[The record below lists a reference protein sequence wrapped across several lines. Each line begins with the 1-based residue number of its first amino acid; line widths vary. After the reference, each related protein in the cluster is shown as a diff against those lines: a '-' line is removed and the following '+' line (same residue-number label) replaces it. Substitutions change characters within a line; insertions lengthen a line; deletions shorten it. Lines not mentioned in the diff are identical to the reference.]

1 FRVVG
6 PDHPVPAVVGK
17 DALLPCQ
24 LLPQMSAEDM
34 EVRWFIS
41 LQPSEVIHLYKDRR
55 DHEEQQN
62 VGFRGR
68 TELLKDDIANG
79 SVALRIHSIT
89 PTDEGLYSCF
99 FQSSTFYAEA
109 KLELTV
115 AGLGSAPHIFIEG
128 YQDGGIRFV
137 CQSSGWYP
145 EPKMQWK
152 DRHGQLLKSSSE
164 ETSRQPDGLFQTQ
177 ISIVVAENSNGNM
190 SCCVRNPRLN
200 IEKES
205 VIHIADLFFPR
216 TSPWMV
222 TVIVI
227 LVILAS
233 IILPASFYFW
243 NHRKKSKNKKK
254 SKAESDPKSSINVV
268 VLLGKLLAEL
278 GWSKVRQYAVWFAPN
293 TWILSPHPVVVT
305 MDPNTASSRLYVP
318 EDGKSVKWRVSQPD
332 VPDNP
337 ERFDCETCVLGCEG
351 ITAGRHYWEAEVGQG
366 RVWAV
371 GVANKSVR
379 RKGWIKF
386 SPEEGIWAMDQCGGH
401 YRTCTNPENFLSIKV
416 IPKKIGVFLDYEAGW
431 VSFYDGVNEAPIYRF
446 TDTFTETVFPFF

>member
-1 FRVVG
+1 MKLFEGCFPGFSRKIMKRKIFPFSDGSLVTAPLSAQTLFFMMLFFHFHSLDSVNFRVVG

-205 VIHIADLFFPR
+205 VIHIAGRYPSKLP
-216 TSPWMV
+216 
-222 TVIVI
+222 
-227 LVILAS
+227 LV
-233 IILPASFYFW
+233 
-243 NHRKKSKNKKK
+243 
-254 SKAESDPKSSINVV
+254 
-268 VLLGKLLAEL
+268 
-278 GWSKVRQYAVWFAPN
+278 
-293 TWILSPHPVVVT
+293 
-305 MDPNTASSRLYVP
+305 
-318 EDGKSVKWRVSQPD
+318 
-332 VPDNP
+332 
-337 ERFDCETCVLGCEG
+337 
-351 ITAGRHYWEAEVGQG
+351 
-366 RVWAV
+366 
-371 GVANKSVR
+371 
-379 RKGWIKF
+379 
-386 SPEEGIWAMDQCGGH
+386 
-401 YRTCTNPENFLSIKV
+401 EN
-416 IPKKIGVFLDYEAGW
+416 G
-431 VSFYDGVNEAPIYRF
+431 
-446 TDTFTETVFPFF
+446 